1 MCPSKF
7 NSRLGNPILVFPQTR
22 DMLVV
27 PSYMSEVNSQL
38 LYVRD
43 ISVRLLTSRIGVLA
57 LRPVNEGHPER

>member
-1 MCPSKF
+1 M
-7 NSRLGNPILVFPQTR
+7 FPQTR